1 MSDEIDRELTEE
13 AADERALQAERDRLS
28 KLGQRIDEA
37 ADKLPKPIA
46 IDHPTQGGV
55 I

>member
-1 MSDEIDRELTEE
+1 MSDEIDREIDEE
-13 AADERALQAERDRLS
+13 AAAERALQAERDRLA
-28 KLGQRIDEA
+28 KLGKGIDEA
-37 ADKLPKPIA
+37 QSKLPKPVA

>member
-1 MSDEIDRELTEE
+1 MSDEIDRELDE
-13 AADERALQAERDRLS
+13 AAAQERALQAERDRLA
-28 KLGQRIDEA
+28 KLGMRIDEA
-37 ADKLPKPIA
+37 ARELPRPIV